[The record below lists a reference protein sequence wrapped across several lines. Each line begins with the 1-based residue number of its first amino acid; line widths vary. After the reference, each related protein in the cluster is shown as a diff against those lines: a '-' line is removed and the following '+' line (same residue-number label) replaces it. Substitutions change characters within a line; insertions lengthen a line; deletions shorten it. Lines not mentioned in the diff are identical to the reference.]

1 MNRKYLQ
8 KYLDHK
14 SEQGKQNEI
23 LIEKMQSKHSKRKKK
38 ENKAISV
45 KLSF

>member
-14 SEQGKQNEI
+14 SGQGKQNEI

-38 ENKAISV
+38 GNKAIIV